1 MGSSLLLKGGTS
13 TPKSIVETISASHS
27 FVVGDVVRYDV
38 QSGTWVKAKAD
49 TAENAEVAGVVS
61 SAGTGIF
68 DVTYSGYIS
77 VPSLAGVTSPVM
89 FLDSTVA
96 GGLSIN
102 PPSAIGTVIKPV
114 LTKTTSGQGFVVTN
128 YLGTQIGGSSTVAI
142 DEIQPVGTIMPFAGN
157 IIPDTWLECDG
168 NPFLITEYP
177 ELYSKLLYTTGDK
190 TPHTGYRARL
200 IGTGLNEASF
210 VVGDTIQFK
219 SESSIN
225 WTQNAEYGDEFDSN
239 ANIIARILTV
249 SATEMT
255 VAVIPTYD
263 ETTKTF
269 QYPNLIFKSGSF
281 ASTKSGTGNYRVLG
295 SGGVFRTLSGS
306 PAVTSVQ
313 LTHFLTPQLR
323 GRVLVGVNSTATSD
337 NTNEGDAS
345 FINAVSVRNLG
356 QFGGEEQHILTVGEI
371 PAHSHS
377 ANASSSGSHTHFN
390 FVASSSGSVTN
401 VNALTST
408 ASVLAASGAGSGSDF
423 SYGMISSTGTP
434 TVGLGSSSGD
444 HSHSVTVNNTGSNTA
459 HNNMPPYLAMRYIIK
474 AKSYTRAALIDAIDL
489 PYPQLLVGDLRDGS
503 IRPGGNGEDLLFRTN
518 NGSGGTERMRLTN
531 AGNLGIGVAAPAT
544 KLEVGGSARVGL
556 GNDYQFDSSLKI
568 NGEGGGAGGYMRFY
582 ANTTEKMRIN
592 TNGLNIRGSVV
603 VSDRNATPTGTT
615 NLAYNRMFLGGTAPA
630 LMLWDDGSSL
640 ASGRVSRLGL
650 GSRSVSASSTLLSGG
665 FIDGGNEDTTTNSGF
680 LRFNTTPADGSSNVE
695 RMRINSSGR
704 VGIGTSTP
712 AYLLDVSGDI
722 RSTGKIIS
730 SATSST
736 DSSTTLTTKGYVDA
750 KGITIFPGSKQ
761 VLYTGQ
767 IVYTPTLNY
776 TTTRQTLQLASAGLP
791 FTATY
796 AIITW
801 HHYSLGNTQYDVWV
815 GPSTVLNSGH
825 RVTWATTLGSGD
837 AITSS
842 TQMMVPIHKVSS
854 TDIRIYWNFS
864 GTPGTGN
871 DAVKVDLNG
880 YYI

>member
-61 SAGTGIF
+61 AAGTGIF

-219 SESSIN
+219 SESSTN
-225 WTQNAEYGDEFDSN
+225 WTQNADYGDEFDSN

-356 QFGGEEQHILTVGEI
+356 QFGGEEQHVLSISELPSHNHTTGATDEYSGLNPLPLMSEYNKVVRRTKTGE
-371 PAHSHS
+371 PR
-377 ANASSSGSHTHFN
+377 
-390 FVASSSGSVTN
+390 
-401 VNALTST
+401 T
-408 ASVLAASGAGSGSDF
+408 ASAADTQGSGLQLDV
-423 SYGMISSTGTP
+423 ISNAQLVINS
-434 TVGLGSSSGD
+434 
-444 HSHSVTVNNTGSNTA
+444 TGSNA
-459 HNNMPPYLAMRYIIK
+459 PHNNMPPYLAVRYIIK

-603 VSDRNATPTGTT
+603 VSDRNAIPTGTT

-640 ASGRVSRLGL
+640 ASGMISRLGL

-680 LRFNTTPADGSSNVE
+680 LRFTTTPADGSSNVE

-712 AYLLDVSGDI
+712 EYLLDVSGDI

-750 KGITIFPGSKQ
+750 KGITIFPKSTQ